1 MAYIEYPGV
10 HDVLCGRGGHA
21 ISHAGNVSFRMLVEK
36 YRDKYVVSSRY
47 EKAQVTG
54 DIVRM
59 WRAQTPPGR
68 FLIMTDPSKRDSSR
82 WHDIGDLAANK
93 KVAQSLREKK
103 TRNDNESGRSDR
115 ESDSELPPLPPAATA
130 PTSAVAVMPYATP
143 SNHPEE
149 WKQRKLQQQQ
159 RKLSGDSKGN
169 VAHQQQH
176 PKHQTQRQLKRQQNA
191 FKKQMQKQVEQA
203 EQEVM
208 LAQQQ
213 VNQQAQH
220 LQTALILRAQQE
232 AAAAAA
238 QVQMNQ
244 IAIQKA
250 QEEILKGQAQAQQQQ
265 QQQQQQLL
273 QQQQWIQQHQLV
285 QQQIQQQQVQQ
296 QQNQLQQQQIQQQ
309 EPQVHQAMLEGPCDT
324 SVLQQ
329 QQMQE
334 EEPQD
339 HQAILE
345 GPRVD
350 SPIMWGDSQEGT
362 DNPLESRDSIAQA
375 MPSARCLT
383 KNVFDYEPTNGSSDS
398 STAPSVVEASGVSK
412 LLYSQLDSFSDT
424 TSEQSS
430 NEGADNGDSGAMSD
444 GCSSVAKS
452 SFYPPD

>member
-1 MAYIEYPGV
+1 MSSSDESGESPYPVADIEYPGV
-10 HDVLCGRGGHA
+10 HDILCGRGGHA
-21 ISHAGNVSFRMLVEK
+21 ISHAGNVSFRILVEK

-47 EKAQVTG
+47 EKAQITG

-59 WRAQTPPGR
+59 WRSQTPPGR

-103 TRNDNESGRSDR
+103 TRNDNEGGRSDR
-115 ESDSELPPLPPAATA
+115 ESDIELPSLPPAASA
-130 PTSAVAVMPYATP
+130 PTSSVAAMPYATP
-143 SNHPEE
+143 SNRPEE

-159 RKLSGDSKGN
+159 RKQAAGDRHHDGKGT

-250 QEEILKGQAQAQQQQ
+250 QEEILKGQAQAQAQQQ
-265 QQQQQQLL
+265 QQNQQQQQLL
-273 QQQQWIQQHQLV
+273 QQQQWIHQHQLV
-285 QQQIQQQQVQQ
+285 QQQIQQQQFQE
-296 QQNQLQQQQIQQQ
+296 QQNQF
-309 EPQVHQAMLEGPCDT
+309 
-324 SVLQQ
+324 QQ
-329 QQMQE
+329 QQMQQQE
-334 EEPQD
+334 TQV

-345 GPRVD
+345 GTSDTSTVD

-362 DNPLESRDSIAQA
+362 DNPMESRDSMAQA

-398 STAPSVVEASGVSK
+398 STAASVIETSEVSK
-412 LLYSQLDSFSDT
+412 LLYNQLDSFSDT

-430 NEGADNGDSGAMSD
+430 NEGADSGDCGAISD
-444 GCSSVAKS
+444 GCGSVAKS
-452 SFYPPD
+452 SLYPPD